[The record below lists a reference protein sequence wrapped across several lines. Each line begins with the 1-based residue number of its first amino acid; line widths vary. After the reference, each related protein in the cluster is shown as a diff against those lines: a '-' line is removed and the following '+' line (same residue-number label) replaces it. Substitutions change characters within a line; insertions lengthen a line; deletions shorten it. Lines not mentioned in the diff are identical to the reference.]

1 MLLLLLGKKLKHY
14 LPFVT
19 LNVTMNVTWLLSWW
33 LVVLL
38 LEVPGK
44 HSSVGELEQ
53 QQQRH
58 HLRAQVSFHLWT
70 MKRAPANKRNS
81 YNNIQQPVSSDQALC
96 QWNYIKSGIVVSGNH
111 IKSVVDQSFYNSEH
125 NNATSYVQHSR
136 PALTSNIYI
145 THLRLEISIKPPAFV
160 FFWCVLF
167 SNLQLC

>member
-1 MLLLLLGKKLKHY
+1 MLQWMLLGCWVGGWWCYSLKCLENILQLENSSSSSSKATISEHKC
-14 LPFVT
+14 LFTCGQWNGLQRTSETVT
-19 LNVTMNVTWLLSWW
+19 ITFSNPWV
-33 LVVLL
+33 
-38 LEVPGK
+38 
-44 HSSVGELEQ
+44 
-53 QQQRH
+53 
-58 HLRAQVSFHLWT
+58 
-70 MKRAPANKRNS
+70 
-81 YNNIQQPVSSDQALC
+81 VSSDQALC